1 MPLPH
6 IPDGV
11 AELIALSGLEVLYHQ
26 NTNAFRISVP
36 NSRGHWTIDDPKTF
50 EGWKY
55 AIGKVLDMSNKHD
68 PRSP

>member
-1 MPLPH
+1 MPLPN

-11 AELIALSGLEVLYHQ
+11 AELIALSGLEVLYHER
-26 NTNAFRISVP
+26 NGSYRIIVP

-50 EGWKY
+50 EGWKH
-55 AIGKVLDMSNKHD
+55 AIGKVLDIRNKHD